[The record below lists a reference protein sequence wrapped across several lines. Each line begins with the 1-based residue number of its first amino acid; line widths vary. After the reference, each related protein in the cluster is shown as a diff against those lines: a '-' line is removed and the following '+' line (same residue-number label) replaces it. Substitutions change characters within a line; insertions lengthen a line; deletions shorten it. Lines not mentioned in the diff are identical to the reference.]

1 MFSGNK
7 KAGFTLIEMVV
18 VLAIFGIITAI
29 LVPNIP
35 QLRDKTSVDLVAQSV
50 ALHIRGA
57 QVYGIG
63 TRVDSGV
70 SGGVNFRSGI
80 HFAADRPN
88 SSFLLFAS
96 NTSDPYTGTA
106 GNCEISDGC
115 IESYSLRKVEIVD
128 ICYYDDSDDDSGS
141 STCQPIGDSEA
152 VDVTYLRPSS
162 EASFCIHSGGSCQ
175 SNVSRIS
182 VTLQSSVRVE
192 EEKVITIWKNGQISV
207 ENEVQ

>member
-18 VLAIFGIITAI
+18 VLAIFAIITAI

-63 TRVDSGV
+63 TRVDSGI
-70 SGGVNFRSGI
+70 SGGVNFRYGI
-80 HFAADRPN
+80 HFPARP
-88 SSFLLFAS
+88 STSFLLFAS
-96 NTSDPYTGTA
+96 NTSSPYAGEGEECDTGA
-106 GNCEISDGC
+106 GC
-115 IESYSLRKVEIVD
+115 IETYSLRKVEIVD
-128 ICYYDDSDDDSGS
+128 ICYYDDSGS
-141 STCQPIGDSEA
+141 SNCNSLPNSQA

-162 EASFCIHSGGSCQ
+162 EANFCIHSGGSCQ

-182 VTLQSSVRVE
+182 ITLQSSVRVE
-192 EEKVITIWKNGQISV
+192 EKKVITIWKNGQISV
-207 ENEVQ
+207 ENEV